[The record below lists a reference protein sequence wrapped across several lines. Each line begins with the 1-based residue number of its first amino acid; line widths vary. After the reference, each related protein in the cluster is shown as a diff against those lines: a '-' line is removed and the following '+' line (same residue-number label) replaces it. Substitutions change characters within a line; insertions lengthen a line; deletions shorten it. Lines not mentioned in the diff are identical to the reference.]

1 MASTLTR
8 TLIDPV
14 REKVLAGERLDFD
27 DGVALLESDDL
38 LGLGELADQ
47 ARRLRGGGDEVYFVN
62 NLYLN
67 HTNVCRVKC
76 KFCAFARTNKQ
87 DGAYTW
93 EIGPLTQHAVKR
105 YELDPY
111 SEIHMVGGESPYLDL
126 DYYLDLVRS
135 LKAALPDVTLKCFT
149 ASEVHHMTKLSGL
162 THEEVL
168 KELFAAGVETLPGG
182 GAEVFAD
189 RVRKIVA
196 PGKEHPDIWL
206 EVHRLAHGMGVK
218 THCTM
223 LYNHVETYEERID
236 HLLRLRDLQ
245 DETGGF
251 MAFIPLPFHPEN
263 TVFER
268 RGWTFTTRPRRP
280 QDAGRLAP
288 DARQHRAHQG
298 LLDHDLD
305 AARPGRPALRR
316 QRHPGHGR
324 RGDDRA
330 RRRRRHADRGEGRRP
345 RARDPR
351 GRARARAARLVLQR
365 RPPLRLML
373 RLGRVSF
380 INTFPVEWALAR
392 HLDPDGGARG
402 GGRPDRAQPHAGR
415 GRARRRQRLEHR
427 VREQPRALRPAA
439 VALRRLAT
447 APSSRCSSITQLP
460 LPAVH
465 SVAVTSASATSVALV
480 QRARPARARSC
491 PEGAEAD
498 ARLLIGDAALHSAFS
513 DPTPHHD
520 LGALWRE
527 RTGLPMVF
535 AVWAAQRDCDP
546 DALAASTAR
555 CAAPWPRPPSTPT
568 WSRGRAGE
576 RHGFPAGYLA
586 RYFEKLR
593 YGFGERERAGLERF
607 YALAAERGAIAG
619 TPELRFADT
628 ARVR

>member
-1 MASTLTR
+1 MRSRCSRWPRSTSRAARRCRASRRAVPRSPSRPTSSAACFKTGRLFGAACALGGLFGGLDRPGIEALERFGEQLGIAFQLADDLLDCDGDPEATGKALGVDLLDGTVTLPLLLAAQRDEHVAAALLDRERAQADVVGMLARVAARARSPIRAAPCRSTPTPPAPRWTHCPTAATAEHSRLSCKQRPPATTESSMASTLTR

-105 YELDPY
+105 YEHEPY

-162 THEEVL
+162 THAEVL
-168 KELFAAGVETLPGG
+168 EELFAAGVETLPGG

-223 LYNHVETYEERID
+223 LYNHVETYEERVD

-268 RGWTFTTRPRRP
+268 RGWTFTT
-280 QDAGRLAP
+280 G
-288 DARQHRAHQG
+288 
-298 LLDHDLD
+298 HDDLKMQ
-305 AARPGRPALRR
+305 A
-316 QRHPGHGR
+316 
-324 RGDDRA
+324 
-330 RRRRRHADRGEGRRP
+330 
-345 RARDPR
+345 
-351 GRARARAARLVLQR
+351 VS
-365 RPPLRLML
+365 RLML
-373 RLGRVSF
+373 DNIEHIKAYWIMISTPLAQVALHFGANDIQGTVVEETIAHAAGAVTPTEEKVAELVRVIREAGRV
-380 INTFPVEWALAR
+380 P
-392 HLDPDGGARG
+392 
-402 GGRPDRAQPHAGR
+402 
-415 GRARRRQRLEHR
+415 
-427 VREQPRALRPAA
+427 
-439 VALRRLAT
+439 
-447 APSSRCSSITQLP
+447 
-460 LPAVH
+460 
-465 SVAVTSASATSVALV
+465 V
-480 QRARPARARSC
+480 QRDSFYNVVR
-491 PEGAEAD
+491 
-498 ARLLIGDAALHSAFS
+498 
-513 DPTPHHD
+513 
-520 LGALWRE
+520 
-527 RTGLPMVF
+527 
-535 AVWAAQRDCDP
+535 
-546 DALAASTAR
+546 
-555 CAAPWPRPPSTPT
+555 
-568 WSRGRAGE
+568 
-576 RHGFPAGYLA
+576 
-586 RYFEKLR
+586 
-593 YGFGERERAGLERF
+593 RF
-607 YALAAERGAIAG
+607 
-619 TPELRFADT
+619 D
-628 ARVR
+628 